1 MVELCSKRNAR
12 NQGSKWAIL
21 IPVKGAQPGA
31 TGHDRK
37 GFTMSVMSDIDAST
51 REAIEDSTQKFE
63 NPVTDYN
70 GDVVEESECTWV
82 ECEEE
87 WVQSADL
94 VDYMNDH
101 YLAHCNYCGEIFDT
115 TSADAVVVFHHGIAR
130 HFCDEACANRC
141 GYHQCA
147 DCGEWDCSGN
157 MYETHDGDM
166 VCESCMESNYFRCDN
181 CEDLFPAD
189 ELRYSEI
196 EDCYYCADCYAE
208 CKSAIHKY
216 GYKPC
221 TIFHGDEAA
230 DNQPFLGIEIEIDGG
245 DDASKTSRALQ
256 AIDPGEQMFYLK
268 HDGSL
273 DYGIEIVTHPHTLK
287 AFYKFPWEQI
297 VKIALDAGFR
307 SNDTD
312 TCGIHVHID
321 RAYFGPPGEK
331 RDIGIYQL
339 MRLIDRFR
347 IPLQAL
353 ARRRDA
359 DYAKWTPIYIDDVT
373 KAEPLKAYEAQEY
386 QMRHYDRY
394 HMINL
399 ENYNTVELR
408 FFKGSLNLTT
418 IRATL
423 ALVTS
428 LAVMAATSSETT
440 IETLTWDDF
449 SQDLA
454 MCDDDY
460 ARYSRRIFRRF
471 FDNVETDAE

>member
-1 MVELCSKRNAR
+1 MAE
-12 NQGSKWAIL
+12 KWGIF
-21 IPVKGAQPGA
+21 ISVKGTPPGA
-31 TGHDRK
+31 TGPDRK
-37 GFTMSVMSDIDAST
+37 GFVMSVMRDIDAST
-51 REAIEDSTQKFE
+51 REAIEAVGESTQKFE
-63 NPVTDYN
+63 HPVTDYN
-70 GDVVEESECTWV
+70 GEIVDASECIWI
-82 ECEEE
+82 ECEDE
-87 WVQSADL
+87 WVQNEDL
-94 VDYMNDH
+94 SDYMIDH
-101 YLAHCNYCGEIFDT
+101 DLAFCDQCGEIFDVT
-115 TSADAVVVFHHGIAR
+115 GADTVAVLRNGFAHY
-130 HFCDEACANRC
+130 FCSVDCANRY
-141 GYHQCA
+141 GYYQCA
-147 DCGEWDCSGN
+147 DCGEWGYERD
-157 MYETHDGDM
+157 MYETHNGDM
-166 VCESCMESNYFRCDN
+166 VCEDCLENNYARCDN

-189 ELRYSEI
+189 ELHYNEA
-196 EDCYYCADCYAE
+196 EDACYCEACYNE
-208 CKSAIHKY
+208 CKSAIHNY
-216 GYKPC
+216 GYKPHA
-221 TIFHGDEAA
+221 IFHGNEAV
-230 DNQPFLGIEIEIDGG
+230 DNQPFLGMELEIDGG
-245 DDASKTSRALQ
+245 DDARETSRALQ

-273 DYGIEIVTHPHTLK
+273 EDGIEIVTHPHTLE
-287 AFYKFPWEQI
+287 AFSEFPWEKI

-321 RAYFGPPGEK
+321 RAYFGPQGEK

-359 DYAKWTPIYIDDVT
+359 DYATWTPVYIDDVT

-386 QMRHYDRY
+386 QVRNYDRY

-399 ENYNTVELR
+399 ENYSTVELR

-428 LAVMAATSSETT
+428 LAVMAAHSSETI

-454 MCDDDY
+454 MCNDDY